1 MLDGGHLLHAFEFGA
16 RHSAQNIAADM
27 AVRFEPGQR
36 RTVEQVDYAGECKV
50 YGFQDK
56 IQGVLK

>member
-1 MLDGGHLLHAFEFGA
+1 MWL
-16 RHSAQNIAADM
+16 NIATGM

-36 RTVEQVDYAGECKV
+36 RTVEQADHAGERKV
-50 YGFQDK
+50 YGFQGK